1 MGTYVVTGSASGL
14 GAATATRLT
23 RAGHRVIGIDQHEAE
38 VVADLGTADGR
49 THAIQSSLD
58 VSGGTLEGVVSCAG
72 LAPFHETKAVTRV
85 NFFGA
90 IAILDG
96 LREALAKGDRPAAV
110 GIATV
115 GAVFDEIMIP
125 EYLEAC
131 HAGAEERAVD
141 IIASTDGTT
150 SYSNAKRALA
160 QAIRRRAMEWGGLG
174 IRLNAIAPGKME
186 TPMLDGL
193 LERPDFAPTIDAL
206 PVGLGRSAPPDE
218 MAAVVEFLLSPE
230 ASYVHG
236 QVIFVDGGTDA
247 VLRPDTV

>member
-14 GAATATRLT
+14 GAATSARLEA
-23 RAGHRVIGIDQHEAE
+23 AGHRVIGIDQHRAE
-38 VVADLGTADGR
+38 IVADLGTREGRAHAIDAARGASDGR
-49 THAIQSSLD
+49 
-58 VSGGTLEGVVSCAG
+58 LEGVVSCAG
-72 LAPFHETKAVTRV
+72 LAPFHEPAAVTRV

-96 LREALAKGDRPAAV
+96 LRDALARGEHPAAV

-115 GAVFDEIMIP
+115 GAIFDEIMIP

-131 HAGAEERAVD
+131 HAGDEERAVGLMQD
-141 IIASTDGTT
+141 KDGTS

-160 QAIRRRAMEWGGLG
+160 QAIRRRAADWGALG
-174 IRLNAIAPGKME
+174 IRLNGVAPGKME

-193 LERPDFAPTIDAL
+193 LSRPEFAPTIDAL
-206 PVGLGRSAPPDE
+206 PVGLGRSAPPEE
-218 MAAVVEFLLSPE
+218 MASVVAFLLGRE

-236 QVIFVDGGTDA
+236 QIVFVDGGSDA
-247 VLRPDTV
+247 VLRPDLV

>member
-14 GAATATRLT
+14 GAATAKRLT
-23 RAGHRVIGIDQHEAE
+23 GAGHGVIGIDQHDAE
-38 VVADLGTADGR
+38 VVADLGTPEGR
-49 THAIQSSLD
+49 NHAIQSSLD
-58 VSGGTLEGVVSCAG
+58 ASGGKLEGVVSCAG
-72 LAPFHETKAVTRV
+72 LAPFHETKAITRV

-90 IAILDG
+90 LAMLDG
-96 LREALAKGDRPAAV
+96 LREALTKGDHPAAV

-115 GAVFDEIMIP
+115 GAIFEEIMIP
-125 EYLEAC
+125 DYLEAC
-131 HAGAEERAVD
+131 HAGDEERAVS

-174 IRLNAIAPGKME
+174 IRLNVVAPGKME

-193 LERPDFAPTIDAL
+193 MERPDFAPTIDAL

-218 MAAVVEFLLSPE
+218 MASVVEFLLGPQ

-236 QVIFVDGGTDA
+236 QVIFVDGGSDA
-247 VLRPDTV
+247 VMRPDTV